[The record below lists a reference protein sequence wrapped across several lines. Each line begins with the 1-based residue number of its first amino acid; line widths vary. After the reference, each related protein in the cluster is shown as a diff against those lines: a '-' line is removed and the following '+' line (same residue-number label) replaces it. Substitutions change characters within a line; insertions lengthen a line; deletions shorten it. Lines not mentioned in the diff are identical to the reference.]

1 MRKYNT
7 LRNYKNFKKVYRE
20 FVVFIKNG
28 NYLCTYDS
36 DARILMYLNKDY
48 SETLKYSILKI
59 DFKKIIKTLHDN
71 NLNVVLCGYKKSSE
85 YYTSLISK
93 YDEKVKVSKEWY
105 KNERYK

>member
-7 LRNYKNFKKVYRE
+7 LR
-20 FVVFIKNG
+20 

-59 DFKKIIKTLHDN
+59 DFKKIIKILHDN
-71 NLNVVLCGYKKSSE
+71 NLNVVLCGYKIIQNCF
-85 YYTSLISK
+85 YFYI
-93 YDEKVKVSKEWY
+93 
-105 KNERYK
+105 